1 MVQVGWKMLPA
12 TLLVITMVWLPA
24 TIVNSQ
30 QPQPA
35 RVDLS
40 AGAIQQIAAF
50 ESAKARRT
58 PAQRKISSRLLHAA
72 AIRRGEPVPGSVRA
86 SVAFDSEGRTEVD
99 LRVDVTPRVLAAI
112 PAAGGAVIDAAAA
125 YRSIRASI
133 PLTQIETIAS
143 LPEVAS
149 IRPVD
154 RMMTNQRPAPR
165 VLAPPVTN
173 KDNTTQGDVA
183 HRAALARSLYG
194 VTGAG
199 VAIGVISD
207 GVNSLAERQ
216 ATGDLPAVT
225 VLPGQAGSGDEGT
238 AMLEIV
244 HDLAPGSPLLFA
256 TALGGQAQF
265 AFNIQ
270 QLCAA
275 GAQVIVDDIFYLG
288 EAVFQDGIVARG
300 VNAAV
305 ASGCVYFSSAGNSG
319 NLNDGTSG
327 VWEGDFAATASSPP
341 GVVGTAHSFN
351 GGSASNQL
359 TSDPP
364 FGISLQW
371 SDALGGSANDYDLY
385 LFNSTL
391 DVIFD
396 VSNDVQDGDD
406 DPFEFIDSSFFDDAG
421 NRLVVVLANGSS
433 RYLQL
438 NTHRGRLAIATSG
451 QLAGHAAAA
460 NAFAVAATNVATA
473 AGGAFTGGA
482 SNPVETY
489 SSDGL
494 RRMFYRADGTPIT
507 PGNFSASGGQ
517 LLQKPNLTA
526 ADCVITATP
535 GFSPFCGTSAAA
547 PHAAAIAALILQAAG
562 GPSSLTLA
570 QIRAAIDARS
580 LDIEAPGVD
589 RDSGSGIMDALG
601 VIGRVHPPF
610 TDPVLSA
617 GSTVVR
623 EIHLRELRARVD
635 AQRVRC
641 HLAPFAWTDPSL
653 AAALTVIKAVHIS
666 ELRTALSSAYTAC
679 GVPPPTY
686 TDTNLAGVAVKA
698 IHFTELRNAVV
709 ALE

>member
-58 PAQRKISSRLLHAA
+58 PAQRKISSRLIHAA
-72 AIRRGEPVPGSVRA
+72 TIRRGEPVVGSVRA
-86 SVAFDSEGRTEVD
+86 NVVLDREGRTEVD
-99 LRVDVTPRVLAAI
+99 LRADVTPEVLAAI
-112 PAAGGAVIDAAAA
+112 VAVGGAVVNSQPA
-125 YRSIRASI
+125 YRTIRASI

-143 LPEVAS
+143 LPDVSS
-149 IRPVD
+149 IRPAD
-154 RMMTNQRPAPR
+154 RMMTNQRAAAR
-165 VLAPPVTN
+165 VLDQPVTN
-173 KDNTTQGDVA
+173 KDNSTEGDVA

-194 VTGAG
+194 VTGSG

-207 GVNSLAERQ
+207 GVSSLAARQ
-216 ATGDLPAVT
+216 ATGDLPSVT

-244 HDLAPGSPLLFA
+244 YDLAPSSPLMFA
-256 TALGGQAQF
+256 SALGGQAQF
-265 AFNIQ
+265 ATNVQ

-275 GAQVIVDDIFYLG
+275 GAKVIVDDIFYPG
-288 EAVFQDGIVARG
+288 EAVFQDGIVAQG

-305 ASGCVYFSSAGNSG
+305 GSGCVYFSSAGNSG
-319 NLNDGTSG
+319 NLDDGTSG
-327 VWEGDFAATASSPP
+327 VWEGDFAAAASSPP
-341 GVVGTAHSFN
+341 GVIGTTHAFS
-351 GGSASNQL
+351 GGSSSNQL
-359 TSDPP
+359 TTDPP
-364 FGISLQW
+364 FGITLQW
-371 SDALGGSANDYDLY
+371 SDKLGGSANDYDLY

-391 DVIFD
+391 DVIYD

-406 DPFEFIDSSFFDDAG
+406 DPVEFIDSTFFNDAT

-433 RYLQL
+433 RYLHL

-451 QLAGHAAAA
+451 QISGHAAAA
-460 NAFAVAATNVATA
+460 NAFAVAAINVGTA
-473 AGGAFTGGA
+473 GGGAFTGGA
-482 SNPVETY
+482 TNPVEFF
-489 SSDGL
+489 SSDGP
-494 RRMFYRADGTPIT
+494 RRIFYGAGGAPIT
-507 PGNFSASGGQ
+507 PGNFSATGGQ
-517 LLQKPNLTA
+517 LLQKPDVAA
-526 ADCVITATP
+526 ADCVTTATP

-547 PHAAAIAALILQAAG
+547 PHAAAVAALMLQAAG
-562 GPSSLTLA
+562 GPSSLTRA

-617 GSTVVR
+617 GSTVAR

-641 HLAPFAWTDPSL
+641 HLTPFDWTDPSL
-653 AAALTVIKAVHIS
+653 AAAFTVIKAVHIA

-679 GVPPPTY
+679 GVSPPTY

-698 IHFTELRNAVV
+698 VHFNELRNAVV

>member
-58 PAQRKISSRLLHAA
+58 PAQRKISSRLIHAA
-72 AIRRGEPVPGSVRA
+72 TIRRGEPVVGSVRA
-86 SVAFDSEGRTEVD
+86 NVVLDREGRTEVD
-99 LRVDVTPRVLAAI
+99 LRADVTPEVLAAI
-112 PAAGGAVIDAAAA
+112 VAVGGAVVNSQPA
-125 YRSIRASI
+125 YRTIRASI

-143 LPEVAS
+143 LPDVSS
-149 IRPVD
+149 IRPAD
-154 RMMTNQRPAPR
+154 RMMTNQRAAAR
-165 VLAPPVTN
+165 VLDQPVTN
-173 KDNTTQGDVA
+173 KDNSTEGDVA

-194 VTGAG
+194 VTGSG

-207 GVNSLAERQ
+207 GVSSLAARQ
-216 ATGDLPAVT
+216 ATGDLPSVT

-244 HDLAPGSPLLFA
+244 YDLAPSSPLMFA
-256 TALGGQAQF
+256 SALGGQAQF
-265 AFNIQ
+265 ATNVQ

-275 GAQVIVDDIFYLG
+275 GAKVIVDDIFYPG
-288 EAVFQDGIVARG
+288 EAVFQDGIVAQG

-305 ASGCVYFSSAGNSG
+305 GSGCVYFSSAGNSG
-319 NLNDGTSG
+319 NLDDGTSG
-327 VWEGDFAATASSPP
+327 VWEGDFAAAASSPP
-341 GVVGTAHSFN
+341 GVIGTAHAFS
-351 GGSASNQL
+351 GGSSSNQL
-359 TSDPP
+359 TTDPP
-364 FGISLQW
+364 FGITLQW
-371 SDALGGSANDYDLY
+371 SDKLGGSANDYDLY

-391 DVIFD
+391 DVIYD

-406 DPFEFIDSSFFDDAG
+406 DPVEFIDSTFFNDAT

-433 RYLQL
+433 RYLHL

-451 QLAGHAAAA
+451 QISGHAAAA
-460 NAFAVAATNVATA
+460 NAFAVAAINVGTA
-473 AGGAFTGGA
+473 GGGAFTGGA
-482 SNPVETY
+482 TNPVEFF
-489 SSDGL
+489 SSDGP
-494 RRMFYRADGTPIT
+494 RRIFYGAGGAPIT
-507 PGNFSASGGQ
+507 PGNFSATGGQ
-517 LLQKPNLTA
+517 LLQKPDVAA
-526 ADCVITATP
+526 ADCVTTATP

-547 PHAAAIAALILQAAG
+547 PHAAAVAALMLQAAG
-562 GPSSLTLA
+562 GPSSLTRA

-617 GSTVVR
+617 GSTVAR

-641 HLAPFAWTDPSL
+641 HLTPFDWTDPSL
-653 AAALTVIKAVHIS
+653 AAAFTVIKAVHIA

-679 GVPPPTY
+679 GVSPPTY

-698 IHFTELRNAVV
+698 VHFNELRNAVV